1 MKTTSKLALL
11 IATLVSIPCTQAE
24 TWRTS
29 FGDNCE
35 GALSGVYGPFA
46 MIAGEGRT
54 TKLPLEQMDD
64 AGLARVADFLAAR
77 AATPDRWSTSGSK
90 VAKSLKNQLQAL
102 REGKLIKFETGDRP
116 EPEVYLVYFGAQWCP
131 PCRAFS
137 PDLVTAYRKLKAMA
151 PDYFELVFV
160 SSDRDPSEQLSY
172 ARAVGM
178 PWPVVKFGSLGSVQP
193 LERWAG
199 NGIPCLVAVTRDG
212 DMIYHSYVGQEY
224 VGPRVVL
231 TQFEELLRS
240 TQGDS
245 DAVKRARHRL
255 AVLQHTRAAAGA
267 GGAARVKPY
276 VIVFDRAKYRTLDF
290 KEFTAT
296 LSIDEQGRVTD
307 ATMTPA
313 FPTAL
318 DFQVNEDVRSWLFL
332 PAVEGGRPK
341 RLKIAMPVKL

>member
-1 MKTTSKLALL
+1 MKTTSMLALL
-11 IATLVSIPCTQAE
+11 IATLVSIPGAHAE

-29 FGDNCE
+29 FGDKCE

-64 AGLARVADFLAAR
+64 VGLARVADFLAAR
-77 AATPDRWSTSGSK
+77 TARPDRWSGSDSK
-90 VAKSLKNQLQAL
+90 VAKSLKNQLQVL

-116 EPEVYLVYFGAQWCP
+116 EPEVYLVYFGAQWCG

-160 SSDRDPSEQLSY
+160 SSDREPSEQLSY

-178 PWPVVKFGSLGSVQP
+178 PWPVVKFGSLGRVQP

-212 DMIYHSYVGQEY
+212 DMIYHSYVGAEY
-224 VGPRVVL
+224 VGPQAVL
-231 TQFEELLRS
+231 KQFEELLRS
-240 TQGDS
+240 TQGES
-245 DAVKRARHRL
+245 DTVKRARHRL
-255 AVLQHTRAAAGA
+255 AVLQHTRAAGA
-267 GGAARVKPY
+267 SGAARVKPY
-276 VIVFDRAKYRTLDF
+276 VIEFNPSKYRTLTI
-290 KEFTAT
+290 KEFVAT
-296 LSIDEQGRVTD
+296 LVVDEKGRVT
-307 ATMTPA
+307 AAQFEPA
-313 FPTAL
+313 FPAAL
-318 DFQVNEDVRSWLFL
+318 DYQVNEDVRTWLFL
-332 PAVEGGRPK
+332 PAVENGRPK
-341 RLKIAMPVKL
+341 SLKIAMPVKL